1 MPALCGIGLKIAL
14 TLCAHGRVETGPGS
28 ADAQWA
34 WTREIS
40 PAFVIEG
47 RPLADALDWLS
58 RETGLEIV
66 YSDEEARRQ
75 AHALILRGNV
85 DGLDT
90 RDALRAVLAGSG
102 LNFQMSGERVEIRS
116 VHAESGRN

>member
-1 MPALCGIGLKIAL
+1 VTLRDVVL
-14 TLCAHGRVETGPGS
+14 TAGPGS

-47 RPLADALDWLS
+47 HPLAEALDWLS
-58 RETGLEIV
+58 RETGLEVV
-66 YSDEEARRQ
+66 YGDEQARSQ
-75 AHALILRGNV
+75 AQALILRGNV

-102 LNFQMSGERVEIRS
+102 LNFQVNADRVEIS
-116 VHAESGRN
+116 SK